1 MAIIKKIFRRPKNQ
15 SQFFPKLSDEMLTYW
30 KQILYFEDFIP
41 ANVVENS
48 TVKDLLCI
56 IEKATYS
63 KKNQAKH
70 HLKLAMKIFFICT
83 FCFIPKKMQTN
94 TDLSLI
100 YHLSDN
106 QIFNSGSTLEL
117 QKFIRGRQI
126 GLAID
131 DIIYVERPRI
141 FPNKCNHDGI
151 KVVSDID
158 LYLFA
163 DFLRI
168 RDRFIILLAVFVRF
182 LMYARTV
189 SRVPLFSLIAVP
201 FVIEEVIF
209 SFVSKNEIIRINN
222 VVTTPSAIMNLEY
235 IFQIDGDFGTRT
247 MIWYSAN
254 SIPIN
259 YRDPKLK
266 RALVDKNLYSFM
278 PIDQHFVWTE
288 DHKNFLEPL
297 FDKNVN
303 VKVCGSLMFYQPQKK
318 YNSNKIHDLMIFD
331 VTPYNDLQIHYNDT
345 FPGSLNS
352 IYNFVYSKGFLEDIL
367 WVREQIFLSS
377 KVLLKISLKPKRDF
391 TSAHSVAYINYVK
404 SLSNNKLLNIMSPNV
419 DIFEI
424 ISQSKI
430 CISFPFTSPAIIATE
445 LGVPSIYYL
454 ENDIMSSYNKIHGVP
469 FVEKKE
475 MLLKFVEESIL
486 GK

>member
-1 MAIIKKIFRRPKNQ
+1 MAIKKNFFRRQKNQ

-30 KQILYFEDFIP
+30 KHILYFENFIP
-41 ANVVENS
+41 VNVVENS
-48 TVKDLLCI
+48 TFKDLLCI
-56 IEKATYS
+56 IEKATCS

-70 HLKLAMKIFFICT
+70 HLKLAMKIVFVCA
-83 FCFIPKKMQTN
+83 FCFIPKKIQPN
-94 TDLSLI
+94 KDLSLI

-117 QKFIRGRQI
+117 QKFIRGGQI
-126 GLAID
+126 GLAIGD
-131 DIIYVERPRI
+131 VIYVERPRI
-141 FPNKCNHDGI
+141 FPNKSNHEDI

-168 RDRFIILLAVFVRF
+168 RDRFIILLSVFVRL
-182 LMYARTV
+182 LMYARTI
-189 SRVPLFSLIAVP
+189 SKVPLFSLIAIP

-209 SFVSKNEIIRINN
+209 SFISKNKIIRINN
-222 VVTTPSAIMNLEY
+222 ILTTTSAIMNREY
-235 IFQIDGDFGTRT
+235 IFQIDGDFGTRV

-259 YRDPKLK
+259 YRDPKLN

-288 DHKNFLEPL
+288 DHKNFLKPL
-297 FDKNVN
+297 LHKDIN
-303 VKVCGSLMFYQPQKK
+303 VKVCGSLMFYQPKNK
-318 YNSNKIHDLMIFD
+318 YNLNKIHDLMIFD
-331 VTPYNDLQIHYNDT
+331 VAPYNDLQIHYNSK
-345 FPGSLNS
+345 FPGSFNS
-352 IYNFVYSKGFLEDIL
+352 IYNFVYCKRFLEDIL
-367 WVREQIFLSS
+367 WVREKIFFSANVS
-377 KVLLKISLKPKRDF
+377 LKISLKLKREF

-404 SLSNNKLLNIMSPNV
+404 LLSNNKLLDILSPNV
-419 DIFEI
+419 DIYEI

-454 ENDIMSSYNKIHGVP
+454 ENDIMTSYNEIHGVP

-475 MLLKFVEESIL
+475 MLLKFVEEFIL